1 MELLLERWSDM
12 KREEFVDKMRSFIYL
27 KGIEDKRYV
36 LCVQRYRAE
45 GSDNLVCDLQRES

>member
-1 MELLLERWSDM
+1 M